1 MEAFRLIAN
10 YSGRGALRSVCVDP
24 IEYDQNDRL
33 KVVQNWGQPY
43 EGKAPEVD
51 VQETLALEAEHYN
64 RGGEHYGYHKNPS
77 EGDIQVGTDN
87 GITYLKSMK
96 SGEWVRYSINV
107 KQTGSYAITCR
118 MCQQCSGG
126 KFRIAINGVYKTNE
140 IKLNGSGSTWNEAF
154 IYPVELQKGEQYIDL
169 RIQGG
174 ELDIDCI
181 KLGEGCSQVP
191 DIIQAEDF
199 DEGKYQFRE
208 SSKGNFKTYRSDQG
222 VAISANSNIIHISN
236 TSGGDWIQYT
246 FKVLRPVSKVTVCG
260 AAEKDG
266 KFALSFDGGEQLP
279 PVPAT
284 TGNWNTYS
292 DFLVSNVQLSEGI
305 HTMKIHMLNPMNV
318 DSFDFQ

>member
-51 VQETLALEAEHYN
+51 VSETLVLEAEHYN

-140 IKLNGSGSTWNEAF
+140 IKLNSSGSTWNEAF

-199 DEGKYQFRE
+199 EEVK
-208 SSKGNFKTYRSDQG
+208 
-222 VAISANSNIIHISN
+222 
-236 TSGGDWIQYT
+236 
-246 FKVLRPVSKVTVCG
+246 
-260 AAEKDG
+260 
-266 KFALSFDGGEQLP
+266 
-279 PVPAT
+279 
-284 TGNWNTYS
+284 
-292 DFLVSNVQLSEGI
+292 
-305 HTMKIHMLNPMNV
+305 
-318 DSFDFQ
+318 